1 MTVDPLAL
9 RRTMRRWAS
18 GVTIVS
24 SSGNGRYHGMTVS
37 SFTSVSLDPPL
48 ILVSLENKARTHE
61 IVSHSNVFAVS
72 ILAEDQR
79 EISDVFAGRV
89 ADDDDRF
96 QDIDFKLSTNGCP
109 IPNGSLAY
117 LDCRVQSE
125 IRGGTHT
132 VFMGEV
138 IETVILR
145 EAKPLVYFDQDY
157 RLLDMQ
163 PPLP

>member
-1 MTVDPLAL
+1 MIVDPLAL

-24 SSGNGRYHGMTVS
+24 SSADGHLHGMTVS
-37 SFTSVSLDPPL
+37 SFTSVSLDPAL

-79 EISDVFAGRV
+79 EISDIFAGRV
-89 ADDDDRF
+89 EDDDDRF
-96 QDIDFKLSTNGCP
+96 RDVAYTLSANGCP
-109 IPNGSLAY
+109 IPNGTLAY
-117 LDCRVQSE
+117 LDCRVQSA

-132 VFMGEV
+132 VFLGEV
-138 IETVILR
+138 IETVVMR

-157 RLLDMQ
+157 RLLD
-163 PPLP
+163 L